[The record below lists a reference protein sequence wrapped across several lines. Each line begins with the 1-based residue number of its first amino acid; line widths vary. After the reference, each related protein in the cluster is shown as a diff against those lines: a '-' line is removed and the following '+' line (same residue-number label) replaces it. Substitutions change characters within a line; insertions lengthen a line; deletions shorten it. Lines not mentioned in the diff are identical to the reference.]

1 MVCSWCN
8 TVFKSSWC
16 WWSLFSLSNHVKL
29 WLRAFVGFFACV
41 EWLVS
46 VHFCLCSLL
55 HQGSCWFT
63 EKKQLKYICHRLF
76 CCCVK
81 PKAIS
86 FEQGKRLLKLLTW
99 IQGVHEIPFQAV
111 CYWLYLPNLNS
122 LLRFQ
127 KAFSL
132 IEQKCLWLNTAAKQM
147 KKKLF
152 YLHIHF
158 IVFSKRR
165 GRILIEGFW
174 LSSRYQMLTLWPS
187 GNSGSLWRRV
197 VRRSTLDARSRF
209 DILGNFKVLLLTV
222 RFLFPFSKWLVRVCI
237 SHNF

>member
-86 FEQGKRLLKLLTW
+86 FEQGKRLKLLTW
-99 IQGVHEIPFQAV
+99 IQGVHAIPFQAV
-111 CYWLYLPNLNS
+111 CYWLHLPILNS

-132 IEQKCLWLNTAAKQM
+132 IEQKCLWLNTATKQM
-147 KKKLF
+147 KKNLF

-158 IVFSKRR
+158 ICVFKKQGSYIDWRVLTFLKVSDADAVTVWK
-165 GRILIEGFW
+165 LGFA
-174 LSSRYQMLTLWPS
+174 LA
-187 GNSGSLWRRV
+187 SGSTAEHIRC
-197 VRRSTLDARSRF
+197 S
-209 DILGNFKVLLLTV
+209 
-222 RFLFPFSKWLVRVCI
+222 
-237 SHNF
+237 

>member
-1 MVCSWCN
+1 MQHSV
-8 TVFKSSWC
+8 KASWC
-16 WWSLFSLSNHVKL
+16 WWSLFSLFNHVKL

-63 EKKQLKYICHRLF
+63 EKKQLKYVCHRLF

-99 IQGVHEIPFQAV
+99 IQGVHAIPFQAV
-111 CYWLYLPNLNS
+111 CYWLHLPILNS

-152 YLHIHF
+152 ICTITLF
-158 IVFSKRR
+158 VFSKSR

-222 RFLFPFSKWLVRVCI
+222 RFLFPFGKWLVQVCI
-237 SHNF
+237 SLNF